1 MSAKINHSKF
11 KWSGTIAMD
20 ASDMPKIRNDYEL
33 VKDGV
38 VLAEGNETKKLLDLQ
53 QILGGTV
60 RRG

>member
-20 ASDMPKIRNDYEL
+20 ASNMPKIRNDYEL

-38 VLAEGNETKKLLDLQ
+38 ILAEGDDKKKLFDLQ
-53 QILGGTV
+53 RILGGEV
-60 RRG
+60 QRG

>member
-11 KWSGTIAMD
+11 KWHGTIAMD

>member
-1 MSAKINHSKF
+1 MSEKIKHSKF

-38 VLAEGNETKKLLDLQ
+38 VLAEGNETKKLHDLRRV
-53 QILGGTV
+53 LGGEI